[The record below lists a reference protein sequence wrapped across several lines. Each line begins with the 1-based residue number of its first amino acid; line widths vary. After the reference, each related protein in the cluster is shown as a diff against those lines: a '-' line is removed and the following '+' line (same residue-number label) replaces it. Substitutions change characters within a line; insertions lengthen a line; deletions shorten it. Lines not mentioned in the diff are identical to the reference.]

1 MDTLTLSRRA
11 RLAAMCRYAL
21 WVLIVLCVVLLWRV
35 ERVVLLLIHLTAT
48 LLWMAVVVMAA
59 GVDE

>member
-1 MDTLTLSRRA
+1 MDTLTLSPRA